1 MPATVETRHVKQ
13 SRTQSRGSYMTSEER
28 SHSKSVPTAVAGP
41 SILLVDD
48 DEVLAG
54 LMSEYFT
61 SRGFQLEVIAD
72 GRAGLGRALQ
82 GTYDLMILDASLP
95 NLDGFDV
102 LRQLR
107 LRSDLPVVML
117 TARTSQQERITG
129 LEAGADDYLPKPF
142 DPGELLARVRAVL
155 RRAGHLMPRRRAV
168 VQVGDIRLNPSTRE
182 ADRAGEPIALTS
194 IEFDIL
200 DVLMRSAGRVV
211 SRDHI
216 AAILY
221 QRETTPYERF
231 VDVHISHLRK
241 KLERTDRP
249 VIRTIRGAGYLFVAD
264 P

>member
-1 MPATVETRHVKQ
+1 MTTGKMSEARSPQPRSGAAAT
-13 SRTQSRGSYMTSEER
+13 
-28 SHSKSVPTAVAGP
+28 AAGP
-41 SILLVDD
+41 HSILLVEDD
-48 DEVLAG
+48 AALTG

-61 SRGFQLEVIAD
+61 SRGFRLDVAPD
-72 GRAGLGRALQ
+72 GRSGLGKALQ
-82 GTYDLMILDASLP
+82 GRYDLMILDASLP
-95 NLDGFDV
+95 GVDGFEV

-107 LRSDLPVVML
+107 QRSDLPVVML
-117 TARTSQQERITG
+117 TARTSQHDRIAG

-155 RRAGHLMPRRRAV
+155 RRTGHVVPGRREV
-168 VQVGDIRLNPSTRE
+168 VQVGNIRLNPATRE
-182 ADRAGEPIALTS
+182 VDRAGEPIMLTS
-194 IEFDIL
+194 IEFEIL
-200 DVLMRSAGRVV
+200 DLLMRSAGRVV

-241 KLERTDRP
+241 KLEHTDRP
-249 VIRTIRGAGYLFVAD
+249 VIRTVRGVGYLFVAE

>member
-1 MPATVETRHVKQ
+1 
-13 SRTQSRGSYMTSEER
+13 MTGKPHEER
-28 SHSKSVPTAVAGP
+28 SHPSSSPSRRAGH

-48 DEVLAG
+48 DEVLGG

-61 SRGFQLEVIAD
+61 SRGFHLDVATD
-72 GRAGLGRALQ
+72 GRAGLGCALQ
-82 GTYDLMILDASLP
+82 GHFDLVILDASLP
-95 NLDGFDV
+95 NLDGFEV

-107 LRSDLPVVML
+107 QRSDLPVVML

-155 RRAGHLMPRRRAV
+155 RRTGHQMPQRRAII
-168 VQVGDIRLNPSTRE
+168 QIGDLRLNPATRE
-182 ADRAGEPIALTS
+182 ADRRGEPIALTS

-200 DVLMRSAGRVV
+200 DALMRSAGRVV

-216 AAILY
+216 ATILY
-221 QRETTPYERF
+221 QRETTPTERF

-241 KLERTDRP
+241 KLEQADRP
-249 VIRTIRGAGYLFVAD
+249 LIRTIRGAGYLFVGES
-264 P
+264 